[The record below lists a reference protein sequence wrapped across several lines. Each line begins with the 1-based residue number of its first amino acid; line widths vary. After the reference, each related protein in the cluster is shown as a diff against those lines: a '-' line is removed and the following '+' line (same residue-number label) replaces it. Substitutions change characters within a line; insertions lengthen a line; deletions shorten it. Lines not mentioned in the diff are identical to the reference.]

1 MFWLFRVAF
10 LWEDCDPQM
19 LESVCF
25 LTFLAMGQDE
35 QKQTVGE
42 ALRESMIQ

>member
-1 MFWLFRVAF
+1 
-10 LWEDCDPQM
+10 M

-35 QKQTVGE
+35 QKRTVGE
-42 ALRESMIQ
+42 ALREITIQWAELLDHKTWWLSHR